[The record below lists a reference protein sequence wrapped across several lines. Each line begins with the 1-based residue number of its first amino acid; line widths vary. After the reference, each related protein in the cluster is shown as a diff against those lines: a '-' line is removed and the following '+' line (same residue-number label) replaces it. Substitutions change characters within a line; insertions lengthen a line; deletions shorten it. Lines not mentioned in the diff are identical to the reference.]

1 MTLSLGT
8 DLDFAEDNIPKISI
22 SGEMFLGGKP
32 GSSNG
37 FNGNIRQI
45 YCDQVYVK

>member
-8 DLDFAEDNIPKISI
+8 DLDFVEADIPKISI

-32 GSSNG
+32 GSSDG